1 MKKKDVPQDDDFSQ
15 NGKYKE
21 VTYAVGEE
29 GNIEQVLS
37 KGWQP
42 KNDALKYVWKV
53 INKQTRDIGNKVVQ
67 GKLSPIAYYMEKNIM
82 DLKLLAQY
90 MGLPQKKVKT
100 HLYPKNFE
108 KLDLKLL
115 QQYAD
120 LFNISSKELKDIQ
133 RIKNECLTHE
143 N

>member
-1 MKKKDVPQDDDFSQ
+1 
-15 NGKYKE
+15 
-21 VTYAVGEE
+21 
-29 GNIEQVLS
+29 
-37 KGWQP
+37 
-42 KNDALKYVWKV
+42 
-53 INKQTRDIGNKVVQ
+53 
-67 GKLSPIAYYMEKNIM
+67 
-82 DLKLLAQY
+82 

>member
-21 VTYAVGEE
+21 IAYAVGEE

-53 INKQTRDIGNKVVQ
+53 INQQTRDIGNKVIQ

-120 LFNISSKELKDIQ
+120 LFNISPKELKDIQ
-133 RIKNECLTHE
+133 RIKNECLTYE